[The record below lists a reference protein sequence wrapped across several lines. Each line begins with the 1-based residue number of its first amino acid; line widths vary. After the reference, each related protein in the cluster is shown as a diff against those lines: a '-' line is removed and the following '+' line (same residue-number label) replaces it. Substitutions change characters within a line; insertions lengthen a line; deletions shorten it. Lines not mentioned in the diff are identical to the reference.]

1 MNEILKELQFNYVV
15 FINNDGKKATLGF
28 TKKGYDNKDVNVEID
43 MLSTGETMIFI
54 LALIGAIYKKKNSNF
69 KLLALDDIDNLDKEN
84 LHKLFSMSNILE
96 KYFDNIL
103 FIGILND
110 LDISKYKNISVINM

>member
-1 MNEILKELQFNYVV
+1 
-15 FINNDGKKATLGF
+15 
-28 TKKGYDNKDVNVEID
+28 